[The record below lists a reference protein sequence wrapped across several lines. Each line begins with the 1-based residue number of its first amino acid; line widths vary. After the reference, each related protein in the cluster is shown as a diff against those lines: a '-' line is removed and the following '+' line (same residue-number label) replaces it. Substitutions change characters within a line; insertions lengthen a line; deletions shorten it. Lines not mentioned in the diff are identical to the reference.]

1 MSDMTKFDIMPLTES
16 DRGVA
21 SYLMIYSAY
30 EYLNKLIP
38 KIELGGLAIKNSLII
53 RKFYKAVLD
62 GKIVGLIYLS
72 DYRSGYIELDYS
84 DIRKQFGIIKAKKVY
99 NALESIFSIKNIPK
113 ECGYIGYP
121 ISAESMDTSVA
132 EALLKYILS
141 QRKYSKYYMKVSN
154 NEFTN
159 RELLEKLGFKAVKE
173 YEIEESLNQKTTYLL
188 MEYSDN

>member
-72 DYRSGYIELDYS
+72 DCRSGYIELDYS

-99 NALESIFSIKNIPK
+99 KALENIFSIKNIPK

-141 QRKYSKYYMKVSN
+141 QRKYSKFQTMNLQSVN
-154 NEFTN
+154 F
-159 RELLEKLGFKAVKE
+159 
-173 YEIEESLNQKTTYLL
+173 
-188 MEYSDN
+188 

>member
-1 MSDMTKFDIMPLTES
+1 MSDMPRFEIMPLTEN

-30 EYLNKLIP
+30 EHLSKFIP

-53 RKFYKAVLD
+53 RKFYKAVSD

-72 DYRSGYIELDYS
+72 DCRSGYIELDYS
-84 DIRKQFGIIKAKKVY
+84 NIRKQFGIIKAKKVY

-121 ISAESMDTSVA
+121 ISAESMDTYVA

-141 QRKYSKYYMKVSN
+141 QKKYSKYYIQISN
-154 NEFTN
+154 NEFTK
-159 RELLEKLGFKAVKE
+159 RELLEKLGFKPVKE
-173 YEIEESLNQKTTYLL
+173 YNIEESLNSKTTYLL